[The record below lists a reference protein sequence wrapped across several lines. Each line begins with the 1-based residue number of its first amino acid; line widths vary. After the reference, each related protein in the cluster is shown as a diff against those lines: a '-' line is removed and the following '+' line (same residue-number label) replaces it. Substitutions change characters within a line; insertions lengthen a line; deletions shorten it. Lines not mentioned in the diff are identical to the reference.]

1 MCVAHALRP
10 VTEIRRI
17 MCMCNKLVL
26 NNMYKMQ
33 LRGKYT
39 ILNMGA

>member
-17 MCMCNKLVL
+17 MYMCNKLVL
-26 NNMYKMQ
+26 NIMYKMQ
-33 LRGKYT
+33 LHEKYK